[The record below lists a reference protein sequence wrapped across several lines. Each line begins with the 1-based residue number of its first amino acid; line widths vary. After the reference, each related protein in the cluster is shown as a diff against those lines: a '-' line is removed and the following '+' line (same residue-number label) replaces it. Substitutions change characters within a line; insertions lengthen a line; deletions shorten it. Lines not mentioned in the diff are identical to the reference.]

1 MDSGPLAAAAPDDG
15 VGESRRWADC
25 KVYTRRNRA
34 KKNPPTEAEDPQ
46 PSSRETLA
54 ENPQSSLV
62 KTLDENP
69 QPSSRETLATT
80 KTTKTKDD
88 LQSSLQQPPA
98 EPPSVHQLQVSL
110 RSSSDNE
117 PCSLI
122 LPCPEGKA
130 VLDCKANALHE
141 NGSLENR
148 KDEPSQQEVR
158 KIRKKLLA
166 DLGQVRDL
174 FRRLEARHSE
184 LFAERVDGDGGVPSQ
199 FSANHGNITMSRKRP
214 PTLVEAVLVEPPPS
228 HSQFNIPVLPS
239 VSARNSIADSM
250 LVDEIFSTPVAA
262 GGGARS
268 QLSVN
273 HATTPVTMKRAPAIF
288 DAVPTSPVL
297 LPFRP
302 RLSIVVPRG
311 AGSRNNVSEL
321 SFQKE
326 KRTPKANQ
334 YFHSSDFILGKDKIP
349 PPTSLKKSKASKS
362 KKNLAESDYK
372 ASPEKK
378 IYSSAFKSCRAL
390 LEKLMKHRFG
400 WVFNKPVDVE
410 ALGLYDY
417 FSIIKHPMDFGTVKS
432 RLADN
437 FYETP
442 EEFAAD
448 VRLTLRNAMTYN
460 SVGQDVHVMAQQ
472 LSNIFEERW
481 FVIETEFTDQ
491 LHQLYSVNRKRASLV
506 RGTLER
512 SDSTV
517 HPVVV
522 DLRKEDNQYHNFG
535 RPVPLKKPKAKDLY
549 KREMTLKEKQTLSRH
564 LESLPAE
571 KLDLVVE
578 IIKKRNFALSQHDDE
593 IEVDIDSVDTDT
605 LWELDRFVSNYKKT
619 LSKHKRKAELAML
632 ARAEAKHLNQE
643 MLSGGGPDP
652 VVTSSVQQTEKD
664 QKNAPAHL
672 AIAGVNNGDDANGS
686 SSSSESSSDS
696 GSSDSDSDSESSS
709 SYESDV
715 PH

>member
-1 MDSGPLAAAAPDDG
+1 MDSGPLAAAGLDYDG
-15 VGESRRWADC
+15 GESRRWADC

-34 KKNPPTEAEDPQ
+34 KKNPPAEAENPQ

-54 ENPQSSLV
+54 ENPQPSLL
-62 KTLDENP
+62 KTFDENP
-69 QPSSRETLATT
+69 QPSSRETLATP
-80 KTTKTKDD
+80 TTKTKDD

-98 EPPSVHQLQVSL
+98 EPPSGHQLQVSL

-117 PCSLI
+117 PFSLN

-130 VLDCKANALHE
+130 VLDCKANALDE
-141 NGSLENR
+141 NGSLENG
-148 KDEPSQQEVR
+148 KDETSQQEVR

-174 FRRLEARHSE
+174 LKRLEARHSE
-184 LFAERVDGDGGVPSQ
+184 LFAERVDGGAPSQ
-199 FSANHGNITMSRKRP
+199 FSANHGNITMSKKRA
-214 PTLVEAVLVEPPPS
+214 PTLVEALLVDPPPS
-228 HSQFNIPVLPS
+228 HSQFNISVPPS

-250 LVDEIFSTPVAA
+250 LVDEIFSVPVAA

-273 HATTPVTMKRAPAIF
+273 HATTPVTMKRAPVIF
-288 DAVPTSPVL
+288 DAVPTSPAL

-302 RLSIVVPRG
+302 RLSIVVPHG

-349 PPTSLKKSKASKS
+349 PLTPLKKSKASKS
-362 KKNLAESDYK
+362 KKHLAESDYK
-372 ASPEKK
+372 TSPEKK
-378 IYSSAFKSCRAL
+378 IYSSAFKRCRAL

-432 RLADN
+432 RLSDN

-472 LSNIFEERW
+472 LSDIFEERW

-491 LHQLYSVNRKRASLV
+491 LHQLYSANRKRTSLV

-517 HPVVV
+517 NPIVV

-632 ARAEAKHLNQE
+632 ARAEAECLNQE
-643 MLSGGGPDP
+643 RLSRGGPDP

-664 QKNAPAHL
+664 QKNAAAHL
-672 AIAGVNNGDDANGS
+672 VVAGVNNGDDANGS